1 MAELPREIRGLM
13 IPVAN
18 GRLLLPNAT
27 VAEVVTYTAPERQ
40 DNAPDW
46 LLGMV
51 TWRGWRLPLFS
62 FSRIAGIGHEDN
74 FSNTKIAVLK
84 ALGGDPKLPF
94 MAVLTQ
100 GFPRLATVTPE
111 SLVPTDDDDGH
122 RATGVLAEVLVR
134 DDPAIIPDLAR
145 IEAMVLA
152 ALSPA

>member
-1 MAELPREIRGLM
+1 MSELPREIRGLM

-27 VAEVVTYTAPERQ
+27 VAEVMTYTAPERQ

-51 TWRGWRLPLFS
+51 TWRGWRLPLVS

-74 FSNTKIAVLK
+74 FNNTKIAVLK

-94 MAVLTQ
+94 IAVLTQ

-111 SLVPTDDDDGH
+111 SLVPTDDDGH
-122 RATGVLAEVLVR
+122 RAPGVLAEVLVR

-145 IEAMVLA
+145 IEAMVATAMDA
-152 ALSPA
+152 A

>member
-27 VAEVVTYTAPERQ
+27 VAEVMTYSAPERQ
-40 DNAPDW
+40 NNAPDW

-51 TWRGWRLPLFS
+51 NWRGWRLPLVS
-62 FSRIAGIGHEDN
+62 FSRIAGIGREEN
-74 FSNTKIAVLK
+74 FTNTKIAVLK

-94 MAVLTQ
+94 IAVLTQ
-100 GFPRLATVTPE
+100 GFPRLVTVTPE
-111 SLVPTDDDDGH
+111 SLVPTDDDGH

-134 DDPAIIPDLAR
+134 DDPAIIPDLAG
-145 IEAMVLA
+145 IEAMVLT
-152 ALSPA
+152 ALSSG